1 MSFLEKK
8 DSQILKLHKTAFDF
22 VTNLEV
28 IEELYI
34 ISFDSNKIGL
44 NHLKKSVTNFG
55 RFGCCLKELRVTFD
69 CGRRIRT
76 NKSEV

>member
-22 VTNLEV
+22 VINLEL

-44 NHLKKSVTNFG
+44 NH
-55 RFGCCLKELRVTFD
+55 
-69 CGRRIRT
+69 
-76 NKSEV
+76 

>member
-22 VTNLEV
+22 VKNLEV

-34 ISFDSNKIGL
+34 ISFESNKSDEII
-44 NHLKKSVTNFG
+44 KKNQ
-55 RFGCCLKELRVTFD
+55 
-69 CGRRIRT
+69 
-76 NKSEV
+76 